1 MKSNKRFTLA
11 LTAALMTTTITV
23 SPALAQPEAPS
34 LAEQTTASPEE
45 SPAEKTTPVEKDAEK
60 NTEVT
65 KKTEEATTVTTKDEE
80 TTATSTSTQKPS
92 TPSSTSTKKKANAKV
107 KIKADK
113 TESKM
118 GGGKTEFSINV
129 SYDGLKADTEYQAQF
144 TIKDKSG
151 KVIADRQ
158 PEKFEAK
165 GPNGERIF
173 KLSFDGS
180 IGTATVSLDIVDRK
194 DGIVASTDKD
204 TEVVA
209 KGENVDPS
217 ISTTA
222 SLDTDVIQ
230 TGSKVSDIVAY
241 EGFVPGKKY
250 TIETTLMCKAD
261 EKSTGAEKTS
271 EFTPEESKGKFK
283 VDDIEVK
290 DADCLEQVVFEVIK
304 DEDGIVVAEHKD
316 IDDKAQTVGGDRD
329 GKKKKKKKDSV
340 PVATEVKVPVRKAP
354 QAVADAKANATPP
367 GDRATI
373 GSVPSGEFSNYGA
386 TIFER

>member
-34 LAEQTTASPEE
+34 LAEQTTAASEA
-45 SPAEKTTPVEKDAEK
+45 SPAENTTPVEKDAEK
-60 NTEVT
+60 TTEVT
-65 KKTEEATTVTTKDEE
+65 KKTEETTT
-80 TTATSTSTQKPS
+80 TSTSTKKPS
-92 TPSSTSTKKKANAKV
+92 TSSSTSTKKKANAKV

-144 TIKDKSG
+144 TIKDKNG

-165 GPNGERIF
+165 GPNGERVF

-194 DGIVASTDKD
+194 DGVVASTDKD

-209 KGENVDPS
+209 EGENVDPS

-271 EFTPEESKGKFK
+271 EFTPEESKGEFK
-283 VDDIEVK
+283 VEDIEVK

-316 IDDKAQTVGGDRD
+316 IDDKAQAVGGDRD

-340 PVATEVKVPVRKAP
+340 PVATEVKVPVRRAP
-354 QAVADAKANATPP
+354 QAAADAKANATPP